1 MSRKLLP
8 VMVLVALSVAVIAI
22 LAFKGKD
29 SGEEKTVQG
38 QPGNKVEVLYFHLT
52 RRCVT
57 CQAVENVSRDA
68 VAELYP
74 AESEKGTVVFKTLNI
89 EDKSSEAEARRVN
102 ATGQCLLV
110 VSGDIRI
117 DLTSEGFMNARNSP
131 EKLKE
136 EIKKAVD
143 PLLKALISN

>member
-1 MSRKLLP
+1 MKKVLP
-8 VMVLVALSVAVIAI
+8 FLVVVGVAAAIVAI
-22 LAFKGKD
+22 LAFRNGD
-29 SGEEKTVQG
+29 SREEVVSVSLSG
-38 QPGNKVEVLYFHLT
+38 DKVEVIYFHLT

-68 VAELYP
+68 VKELYP
-74 AESEKGTVVFKTLNI
+74 AEIEKGTIVFRSLNI
-89 EDKSSEAEARRVN
+89 EEKSSEADAERVK

-110 VSGDIRI
+110 VSGDKRF

-136 EIKKAVD
+136 VIKKTVD
-143 PLLKALISN
+143 PLLTALKNN

>member
-1 MSRKLLP
+1 MKKLIPIL
-8 VMVLVALSVAVIAI
+8 AVIAM
-22 LAFKGKD
+22 LAAAVVIFAFRGGDSREAEIDDGYSKD
-29 SGEEKTVQG
+29 
-38 QPGNKVEVLYFHLT
+38 KVEVIYFHLT

-57 CQAVENVSRDA
+57 CQAVENVAREA
-68 VAELYP
+68 VKELYP
-74 AESEKGTVVFKTLNI
+74 AEVEKGTVVFMTLNI
-89 EDKSSEAEARRVN
+89 EDKSSEADAKRVK

-110 VSGDIRI
+110 VSGDTRI

-143 PLLKALISN
+143 PLLKELKSN